1 MHAYLPFIITGLVSG
16 SVYGLAGQGLVL
28 TYKTSGIFNIGYG
41 AVAASAA
48 YVFYA
53 LWGEHGWS
61 WPLAA
66 IFTLVIYAPVAGL
79 ALERMARSLDGA
91 SEKIKVVA
99 TVGLILIIESVATL
113 WFPSNPPTIP
123 HFLPQE
129 TVEVFGVFITWEQI
143 IIFAFALTASGFLYW
158 FFRSLRVGIVMRGI
172 VDSHELV
179 SMSGDSPI
187 RIRRY
192 AWIIGTVF
200 AAIAGLLLAPG
211 QAVDGVSLP
220 TLVFAAFGAAAIGYF
235 SSMPLTFAGGL
246 LIGIGGALMDKFSAT
261 ISWMGGL
268 APSLPFI
275 VLFAVLIFTPRARL
289 ASRRFATQVRVRPSY
304 HAPARIRLG
313 AGAIAIGLLA
323 LVPILQSGHLSL
335 WSNTLISIMLLLS
348 LGLLVRNSG
357 QISLCHLAF
366 AAVGA
371 ASFGHFTSTFGLP
384 WLLSFVL
391 AALVAVPV
399 GALIAIPAVRLSG
412 VFLALATLGFG
423 FVAQDVFYT
432 QSFMF
437 GNGVL
442 GLPDPRPNISIGG
455 WHLYSDQ
462 GFYYLLLI
470 IAVLVV
476 VTVTVITSGRLGRLL
491 HGMSDSQLALET
503 RGTTS
508 SVLKVIIFCISAAM
522 ASMTGALTGMLFQY
536 SSGSYFPTFG
546 SLELVVLVVII
557 VVGDPWYAVLGA
569 VGYTVFPGYV
579 QGTNVNSWLTMLFGV
594 SAVFAVYTTR
604 FGGMPIAMRA
614 FLDRLGG
621 RRALAVGTPEDL
633 TTADDGP
640 ALQVVQAPV
649 EQSQESEAG
658 LTVRTISVSYGGVK
672 AVDAVSLRAPT
683 GRITGLIGPNGAG
696 KTTFFNACC
705 GLVRPIVGQV
715 LLGDQDLTRFG
726 PSHRARLGL
735 GRTFQRPELFDSL
748 TVRQNI
754 ELGCEAAM
762 AGGNPITQVFESRSA
777 AGVSRVP
784 LKKHSRSPV
793 LITSVTSRLG
803 CSRSDKSA
811 WSNWPRCWLDDST

>member
-1 MHAYLPFIITGLVSG
+1 M
-16 SVYGLAGQGLVL
+16 YGLAGQGLVL

-41 AVAASAA
+41 AIAASAA

-66 IFTLVIYAPVAGL
+66 IFTLVVYAPVAGL

-99 TVGLILIIESVATL
+99 TVGLILIVESVATL
-113 WFPSNPPTIP
+113 WFPNNPPTIP

-129 TVEVFGVFITWEQI
+129 TVKVFGVFITWEQI

-187 RIRRY
+187 LIRRY
-192 AWIIGTVF
+192 AWLIGTVF

-289 ASRRFATQVRVRPSY
+289 RAAGLRLRCGSARHTMLQPEFVSLPVRSQSASWHWCRSSSPDTSRCGRD
-304 HAPARIRLG
+304 
-313 AGAIAIGLLA
+313 
-323 LVPILQSGHLSL
+323 
-335 WSNTLISIMLLLS
+335 TLISIMLLLS

-371 ASFGHFTSTFGLP
+371 AAFGHFTSTFGLP

-442 GLPDPRPNISIGG
+442 GLADPRPHISIGG

-462 GFYYLLLI
+462 GFYYLLLV

-476 VTVTVITSGRLGRLL
+476 VTVTVITSGRLGRLC
-491 HGMSDSQLALET
+491 T
-503 RGTTS
+503 VCPIPS
-508 SVLKVIIFCISAAM
+508 S
-522 ASMTGALTGMLFQY
+522 
-536 SSGSYFPTFG
+536 
-546 SLELVVLVVII
+546 
-557 VVGDPWYAVLGA
+557 
-569 VGYTVFPGYV
+569 
-579 QGTNVNSWLTMLFGV
+579 
-594 SAVFAVYTTR
+594 
-604 FGGMPIAMRA
+604 
-614 FLDRLGG
+614 
-621 RRALAVGTPEDL
+621 
-633 TTADDGP
+633 
-640 ALQVVQAPV
+640 
-649 EQSQESEAG
+649 
-658 LTVRTISVSYGGVK
+658 
-672 AVDAVSLRAPT
+672 
-683 GRITGLIGPNGAG
+683 
-696 KTTFFNACC
+696 
-705 GLVRPIVGQV
+705 
-715 LLGDQDLTRFG
+715 
-726 PSHRARLGL
+726 
-735 GRTFQRPELFDSL
+735 
-748 TVRQNI
+748 
-754 ELGCEAAM
+754 
-762 AGGNPITQVFESRSA
+762 
-777 AGVSRVP
+777 
-784 LKKHSRSPV
+784 HSRRVARPPA
-793 LITSVTSRLG
+793 
-803 CSRSDKSA
+803 C
-811 WSNWPRCWLDDST
+811 